1 MKNQKEELIAVF
13 IGFVMLVI
21 LFAVAAHI
29 NYLERLN
36 Y

>member
-1 MKNQKEELIAVF
+1 MENQRNELIAVF
-13 IGFVMLVI
+13 VGFVVLVI
-21 LFAVAAHI
+21 LFAIAAHI

>member
-1 MKNQKEELIAVF
+1 MKNQKEELVAVF
-13 IGFVMLVI
+13 FGFVVLVI

>member
-1 MKNQKEELIAVF
+1 MKNQKEELVAVF
-13 IGFVMLVI
+13 IGFVVLVI

-29 NYLERLN
+29 NYLESLN

>member
-1 MKNQKEELIAVF
+1 MKNQKEELVAVF
-13 IGFVMLVI
+13 IGFVVLFI